1 MASEFIN
8 KVKKDSITY
17 QIEDSATKRAL
28 QNEIERATRE
38 EQAIRADILRSEAK
52 GDYAVVTINKLIDPK
67 SDGSIQ
73 EIVNTTISETVS
85 SSPQVFETIQAVGEW
100 MESDTTG
107 AAALTTQV
115 NNNTQEIE
123 SLKNSTVYLSE
134 SEWNA
139 LVDSGMVRDDVEYN
153 IYEDETV

>member
-8 KVKKDSITY
+8 KVRKDSITY
-17 QIEDSATKRAL
+17 QIEDSATKQAL
-28 QNEIERATRE
+28 QKEIERATRE

-73 EIVNTTISETVS
+73 DIVNTTISETVS

-100 MESDTTG
+100 METDTTG

-115 NNNTQEIE
+115 NSNTQEIE

-134 SEWNA
+134 TEWNA

>member
-17 QIEDSATKRAL
+17 QIEDSATKQAL
-28 QNEIERATRE
+28 QKEIERATRE

>member
-100 MESDTTG
+100 MENDTTG

-115 NNNTQEIE
+115 NSNTQEIE

-134 SEWNA
+134 SDWNA

>member
-8 KVKKDSITY
+8 KVRKDSLTY
-17 QIEDSATKRAL
+17 QIEDSATKQAL

-100 MESDTTG
+100 MENDTTG

-134 SEWNA
+134 SDWNA

>member
-17 QIEDSATKRAL
+17 QIEDSATKQAL
-28 QNEIERATRE
+28 QKEIERATRE
-38 EQAIRADILRSEAK
+38 EQAIRAEILRSEAK

-115 NNNTQEIE
+115 NSNTQEIE

>member
-8 KVKKDSITY
+8 KVRKDSITY
-17 QIEDSATKRAL
+17 QIEDSATKQAL
-28 QNEIERATRE
+28 QKEIERATRE

-73 EIVNTTISETVS
+73 DIVNTTISETVS

-100 MESDTTG
+100 METDTTG

-115 NNNTQEIE
+115 NSNTQEIE

>member
-8 KVKKDSITY
+8 KVRKDSITY
-17 QIEDSATKRAL
+17 QIEDSATKQAL
-28 QNEIERATRE
+28 QKEVERATRE

-100 MESDTTG
+100 MENDTTG

-134 SEWNA
+134 SDWNA